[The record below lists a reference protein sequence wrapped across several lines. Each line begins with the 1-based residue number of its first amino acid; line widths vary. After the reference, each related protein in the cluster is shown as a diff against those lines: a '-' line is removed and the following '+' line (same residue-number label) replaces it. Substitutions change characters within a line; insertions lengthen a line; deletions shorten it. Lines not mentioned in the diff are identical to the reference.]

1 MTDDPFAPFDTNT
14 AGADLLLIGIV
25 VGVMLFLFLAP
36 VRLLRGEAE
45 GWPQH
50 IAGTIAL
57 GVWALILSV
66 VVPLL

>member
-1 MTDDPFAPFDTNT
+1 MTDDAFAPWDTIT
-14 AGADLLLIGIV
+14 TGADLLLIAIF

-36 VRLLRGEAE
+36 VKLLRGEAK
-45 GWPQH
+45 GWPQI
-50 IAGTIAL
+50 IAGTVAL

>member
-1 MTDDPFAPFDTNT
+1 MTDDPFAPFDTIA

-25 VGVMLFLFLAP
+25 VGIMLFLFLAP

-50 IAGTIAL
+50 IAGTVAL
-57 GVWALILSV
+57 GVWALVLSV